1 MSRLLARIMLAVF
14 MLPVATLVYI
24 IVCAVLYE
32 QVFRRREELSF
43 LVSGL
48 VTYAF
53 VAGYWLL
60 LWRRSVRWT
69 RLRVLGSLGLAL
81 GALGAGAG
89 VLWAVGLLD
98 EEFGTFLL
106 GPTVIFTWLLGTVF
120 LWRETARERA
130 GRLEGRAGTAVVCPA
145 CGYNL
150 TGLGRTTCPECGAS
164 YTIDELLASQPGR
177 EDTELDRAAA

>member
-69 RLRVLGSLGLAL
+69 RLRVLGSLGLSL

-89 VLWAVGLLD
+89 VMWAVGLLD
-98 EEFGTFLL
+98 QEFGTFLL

-150 TGLGRTTCPECGAS
+150 TGLGRTICPECGAS

-177 EDTELDRAAA
+177 EDTEFDRAAA